1 MIKAIITFI
10 ILFTIDNL
18 IVIFFPIQ
26 PLFGNYSVTPHV
38 LLIGVCLYSFYDEK
52 NQAPWLALAFGL
64 VYDMYSANLL
74 GLYATMFP
82 IIVILI
88 KKHIVPTTPVN
99 FVSIFYVSA
108 VAILAVE
115 TIIYIFV
122 IAVEMIMYIF
132 AMVITTRAL
141 SIFGFIQY
149 RLIITLIFNTLLLA
163 IVYLPLVKILKPKEE
178 KKVKTIMRDNTS
190 A

>member
-1 MIKAIITFI
+1 MIKALITFI

-26 PLFGNYSVTPHV
+26 PLFGNYSVVPYV

-52 NQAPWLALAFGL
+52 NQGPWLALAFGL
-64 VYDMYSANLL
+64 VYDMYGANLL

-88 KKHIVPTTPVN
+88 KKNIVPITPVN
-99 FVSIFYVSA
+99 FVSIFYVST
-108 VAILAVE
+108 VAILTVE
-115 TIIYIFV
+115 TIIYVFV
-122 IAVEMIMYIF
+122 MT
-132 AMVITTRAL
+132 ITTRSL

-149 RLIITLIFNTLLLA
+149 RLIITMIFNTILLA